1 MQVAANKAEARPLA
15 EARQIIGDSAVFIKA
30 VTDLADKREVLASDD
45 IYSSGRVK
53 LVSRGTRLSGGF
65 YERLTAHK
73 LLKPIEQSVEVA
85 DLHGLSRIVALAHDE
100 LKQIPSLQA
109 LLGDGT
115 IEQLGG
121 LLSGVRIPEPLAMK
135 IAVMQEERP
144 RLFKHSLLA
153 TVISMALGMRG
164 KLAARELRTLA
175 LSSLLHDIGE
185 LYIDPV
191 LFDQP
196 RRLSLAERHHVYAH
210 PITGYLLLREYPTLP
225 PGVAETV
232 LQHHERLDGTG
243 YPYRLS
249 AGNLSQVSRYLA
261 VAEVTSSLIEK
272 HGADRRIGMKFRMN
286 IKKYDAQAVTIIFRL
301 FENSEF
307 DVAQDFD
314 ERQLVVRF
322 EQLGAL
328 FAEWD
333 ELMADCSPADTTAI
347 ESIVNRLD
355 GMRMMILEPGCD
367 QYRFDDLLDIAG
379 ESDPDVCLELTAL
392 LDELTWHFGVLCSG
406 VERDQ
411 RIWGM
416 RIPEA
421 VRPRFDAWLG
431 RVRDFVAES
440 HGEREH

>member
-1 MQVAANKAEARPLA
+1 MQAVNKSEAQPLD
-15 EARQIIGDSAVFIKA
+15 EARQVLGDSTAFIKA

-45 IYSSGRVK
+45 IFSRGRIK

-85 DLHGLSRIVALAHDE
+85 DLQDWPRIVALARDE
-100 LKQIPSLQA
+100 VGQIASLRG
-109 LLGDGT
+109 LLEDGT
-115 IEQLGG
+115 LEQLGG
-121 LLSGVRIPEPLAMK
+121 LLSGVRIPEALAMK

-153 TVISMALGMRG
+153 TVVAMALGIRG
-164 KLAARELRTLA
+164 KLAPRELRTLA
-175 LSSLLHDIGE
+175 LSSLFHDIGE
-185 LYIDPV
+185 LYIDPDF
-191 LFDQP
+191 LDQQ

-210 PITGYLLLREYPTLP
+210 PITGYLLLRECPSLP
-225 PGVAETV
+225 SGVAEAV

-249 AGNLSQVSRYLA
+249 AGDISQVSRYLA

-286 IKKYDAQAVTIIFRL
+286 IKKYDAQAVTIICRL

-314 ERQLVVRF
+314 ERRLVVRF
-322 EQLGAL
+322 RQLGVL
-328 FAEWD
+328 FNQWD
-333 ELMADCSPADTTAI
+333 ELMAECSPADAMAI
-347 ESIVNRLD
+347 EAIVNRLD
-355 GMRMMILEPGCD
+355 GMRMMILEPGYD
-367 QYRFDDLLDIAG
+367 QYRFDDLLDLAG

-406 VERDQ
+406 IERDQ
-411 RIWGM
+411 RMRGM

-421 VRPRFDAWLG
+421 IRPRFDGWLG
-431 RVRDFVAES
+431 QVKAFVAEPP
-440 HGEREH
+440 GETAH

>member
-1 MQVAANKAEARPLA
+1 MQVANQTQAEPLA
-15 EARQIIGDSAVFIKA
+15 EAQQLLGDSAVFIKS
-30 VTDLADKREVLASDD
+30 VTELADKREVVASED
-45 IYSSGRVK
+45 IFSRGRVK

-65 YERLTAHK
+65 YERLIAHK
-73 LLKPIEQSVEVA
+73 LLKPIEQSVEIA
-85 DLHGLSRIVALAHDE
+85 DLQGVSRIVALAHDE
-100 LKQIPSLQA
+100 VRQIPSLQV
-109 LLGDGT
+109 LLDDGL

-135 IAVMQEERP
+135 ITVMQEERP

-153 TVISMALGMRG
+153 MVTAMALGIRG
-164 KLAARELRTLA
+164 PLAPRELRTLA
-175 LSSLLHDIGE
+175 LSSLFHDLGE
-185 LYIDPV
+185 LYIDPG
-191 LFDQP
+191 LLDPQ

-210 PITGYLLLREYPTLP
+210 PITGYLLLRECPSLP

-249 AGNLSQVSRYLA
+249 AGSLSQVSRYLA

-286 IKKYDAQAVTIIFRL
+286 IKKYDAQAVTLICRL

-314 ERQLVVRF
+314 ERRLVARF
-322 EQLGAL
+322 DQLGAL
-328 FAEWD
+328 LAEWD
-333 ELMADCSPADTTAI
+333 ALVANCSSSEAMAI

-355 GMRMMILEPGCD
+355 GMRMMILEPGYD

-379 ESDPDVCLELTAL
+379 EADPDVCLELTAL
-392 LDELTWHFGVLCSG
+392 LDELTWHFSVLCSG
-406 VERDQ
+406 IERDQ
-411 RIWGM
+411 RMWGV
-416 RIPEA
+416 RIPET
-421 VRPRFDAWLG
+421 VRPQIDVWLS
-431 RVRDFVAES
+431 RVREFVAE
-440 HGEREH
+440 

>member
-1 MQVAANKAEARPLA
+1 MQVANQTETEPLA
-15 EARQIIGDSAVFIKA
+15 EAQQLLGDSAVFIKA
-30 VTDLADKREVLASDD
+30 VTELADKREVVASED
-45 IYSSGRVK
+45 IYTRGRIK

-65 YERLTAHK
+65 YERLIAHK
-73 LLKPIEQSVEVA
+73 LLKPIEQSVEV
-85 DLHGLSRIVALAHDE
+85 DELPGLSRIVALAHDE
-100 LKQIPSLQA
+100 VRQIPSLQT
-109 LLGDGT
+109 LLGDGL

-121 LLSGVRIPEPLAMK
+121 LFSGVRIPEPLAMK

-153 TVISMALGMRG
+153 TVTAMALGIRG
-164 KLAARELRTLA
+164 KLAPRELRTLA
-175 LSSLLHDIGE
+175 LSGLFHDLGE
-185 LYIDPV
+185 LYIDPGF
-191 LFDQP
+191 FDQQ

-249 AGNLSQVSRYLA
+249 AGSLSLVSRYLA

-286 IKKYDAQAVTIIFRL
+286 IKKYDAQAVTIICRL

-314 ERQLVVRF
+314 ERRLVVRF

-333 ELMADCSPADTTAI
+333 ALTANCSSADATAI
-347 ESIVNRLD
+347 GSIVNRLD
-355 GMRMMILEPGCD
+355 GMRMMILEPGYD

-379 ESDPDVCLELTAL
+379 EADPDICLELTAL
-392 LDELTWHFGVLCSG
+392 LDELTWHFSVLCSG
-406 VERDQ
+406 IERDQ
-411 RIWGM
+411 RMWGV
-416 RIPEA
+416 RIPETL
-421 VRPRFDAWLG
+421 RPQFDVWLS
-431 RVRDFVAES
+431 RVREFVAES
-440 HGEREH
+440 SDECVC